1 MNRNLF
7 AKAVVFVPMAALMFQ
22 SASLSAHQV
31 KATTP
36 LAVQQAVD
44 QGPVNLDD
52 EMNLT
57 VHLRLPDKAAFDKA
71 VEELYNPQSPT
82 YEHWMSDAELQRYA
96 PPPAAMA
103 AVKAELVKQGM
114 TILSVDPLGF
124 SIRAQ
129 GSVVAVQK
137 AFQTQIHEFAMKS
150 MVFRG
155 PAGTAHLTGGADAY
169 VSSVAGLTSRPVHPL
184 IRYAKSVKTGKA
196 PAPVVLSRAKAAGG
210 LGSIITDACFT
221 GPLTFTFNTPGAPL
235 PVGVYYGNDYD
246 DTTKTCAFT
255 SKQLQAHYGLPAAYA
270 KGYDGTGQ
278 TIALI
283 EGYGYPT
290 IEADANAYFALAGLP
305 ALTSSN
311 FEIIYPEGKPKNP
324 NAGVELGWDGEIAL
338 DVQWAHT
345 IAPKAKILVVA
356 AAAQDNEDFQ
366 DAISYVV
373 KNKLAYT
380 LSNSWESDSEQFAG
394 PAEVDSFNSVLE
406 IAAAKGVSVNFSS
419 GDGGDD
425 FNGSPLGA
433 PEVPADSP
441 YATAVGGTAI
451 LNGING
457 GASVEVG
464 WGNVQGL
471 LDDGG
476 PFDPPLQ
483 FGFTGGAGG
492 GESIFNAKPKWQ
504 AALPGTGRQV
514 PDVSALS
521 DPYTGVAIVLTQG
534 GTQFILAGI
543 GGTSLG
549 CPIFSAFW
557 ALADQAAGHPLGQAA
572 PRIAKYTGKQMTDIV
587 PVTSSGNVTG
597 FIIDSTGEYVY
608 YPADLVSS
616 GLQPPTV
623 DFVSAFWP
631 YFGAH
636 YLEGFALDSS
646 LSVAKGWDNVTG
658 FGVPNGLTFI
668 ENAGK

>member
-1 MNRNLF
+1 MTRRIF
-7 AKAVVFVPMAALMFQ
+7 ARAFVYIPMAALMLQ

-31 KATTP
+31 KAGTP

-44 QGPVNLDD
+44 QGPVTLDD
-52 EMNLT
+52 EVNLT
-57 VHLRLPDKAAFDKA
+57 VHLKLPNQAEFDKA

-82 YEHWMSDAELQRYA
+82 YEHWMSDAELQTYA
-96 PPPAAMA
+96 PKPAAMA
-103 AVKAELVKQGM
+103 AVKAELMKQGL
-114 TILSVDPLGF
+114 TILSFDPQGF
-124 SIRAQ
+124 SVRAQ
-129 GSVVAVQK
+129 GTIASVQK
-137 AFQTQIHEFAMKS
+137 AFQTQIHQFAMKS
-150 MVFRG
+150 TIFRG
-155 PAGTAHLTGGADAY
+155 PAGTPHLTGGADVY
-169 VSSVAGLTSRPVHPL
+169 VGSVAGLSNRQAHPL
-184 IRYAKSVKTGKA
+184 IRYAVSAKTGKA
-196 PAPVVLSRAKAAGG
+196 APPVPLAKVNASSNG

-221 GPLTFTFNTPGAPL
+221 GPKTFTFNSSTPL
-235 PVGVYYGNDYD
+235 PVGVFYGNDYD
-246 DTTKTCAFT
+246 DSTLVCAFT

-283 EGYGYPT
+283 EAYGYPT
-290 IEADANAYFALAGLP
+290 IEADANAYFKLAGLP
-305 ALTSSN
+305 ALNSSN
-311 FEIIYPEGKPKNP
+311 FEIIYPEGKPRNP
-324 NAGVELGWDGEIAL
+324 NAGVLLGWDVEIAL

-356 AAAQDNEDFQ
+356 AAGQDNEDFQ
-366 DAISYVV
+366 DAITYVV

-406 IAAAKGVSVNFSS
+406 YAAAKGVSVNFSS

-425 FNGSPLGA
+425 GNGSPMGS

-451 LNGING
+451 LNGLNG
-457 GASVEVG
+457 GTVEVG
-464 WGNVQGL
+464 WGNVQSL
-471 LDDGG
+471 LDFDG
-476 PFDPPLQ
+476 PFNPPLQ

-492 GESIFNAKPKWQ
+492 GESVFNAKPRWQ

-521 DPYTGVAIVLTQG
+521 DPYTGVSLVITQS
-534 GTQFILAGI
+534 GTQYVYPGI

-572 PRIAKYTGKQMTDIV
+572 PRIAKYTANQMNDIL

-597 FIIDSTGEYVY
+597 FIIDSTGEYFFA
-608 YPADLVSS
+608 PSDLVSF
-616 GLQPPTV
+616 GITPPNV
-623 DFVSAFWP
+623 DFISAVWP

-636 YLEGFALDSS
+636 YLEAFALDSS

-668 ENAGK
+668 EKAGK